1 MGSGKEEITPD
12 RSSFLF
18 SFCIHSGF
26 ISDTLYNIT
35 RKHDTESGRSM
46 RTRYLSLI
54 AISAYCF
61 YAILLP
67 VLYPVLA
74 FPANITGLE
83 QLYFL
88 TDPSFWAFISLCGG
102 IAFLLAT
109 KNENSSWY
117 LGIPLCIMF
126 AITAVSPL
134 VSAILVIHD
143 PSPPIYHP
151 GVLWILLSQAAV
163 CLIPPCAA
171 LFFWSQ
177 RALGRWV
184 PVLAA
189 LALLITISSAAML
202 YAEFSPWLVSAG
214 LIPQEPPTMVDG
226 QLVRM
231 ENDGALILYLLFGL
245 PIIGILFLVLAGMSW
260 LAARRGFPAS
270 SPIPEAP

>member
-1 MGSGKEEITPD
+1 
-12 RSSFLF
+12 
-18 SFCIHSGF
+18 
-26 ISDTLYNIT
+26 
-35 RKHDTESGRSM
+35 M
-46 RTRYLSLI
+46 RTSHLSLV
-54 AISAYCF
+54 AMSAFCF
-61 YAILLP
+61 SALLLP
-67 VLYPVLA
+67 ILYTVLA
-74 FPANITGLE
+74 FPANITGFE
-83 QLYFL
+83 PLYFL
-88 TDPSFWAFISLCGG
+88 ADPSFCACISLCGG

-109 KNENSSWY
+109 RNENSSWY

-151 GVLWILLSQAAV
+151 GVLRILLSQAAV
-163 CLIPPCAA
+163 CFIPPCAA

-214 LIPQEPPTMVDG
+214 LIPQEPPAMVDG
-226 QLVRM
+226 QVVM
-231 ENDGALILYLLFGL
+231 TENDGPLFLYLMFGL
-245 PIIGILFLVLAGMSW
+245 PIIGTLFLA
-260 LAARRGFPAS
+260 LAAGFWYVSGRTTPGN
-270 SPIPEAP
+270 SPSPEAQP

>member
-1 MGSGKEEITPD
+1 
-12 RSSFLF
+12 
-18 SFCIHSGF
+18 
-26 ISDTLYNIT
+26 
-35 RKHDTESGRSM
+35 M
-46 RTRYLSLI
+46 RTSHLSLV
-54 AISAYCF
+54 AMSAFCF
-61 YAILLP
+61 YALLLP
-67 VLYPVLA
+67 ILYPVLA

-83 QLYFL
+83 PLYFL
-88 TDPSFWAFISLCGG
+88 TDPSFCACISLCGG

-109 KNENSSWY
+109 RNENPSWY

-226 QLVRM
+226 QILRT
-231 ENDGALILYLLFGL
+231 ENDGPLFLYLMFGL
-245 PIIGILFLVLAGMSW
+245 PITGILFLALAVLSW
-260 LAARRGFPAS
+260 YTSGRTAPGN
-270 SPIPEAP
+270 SPCPEA

>member
-1 MGSGKEEITPD
+1 
-12 RSSFLF
+12 
-18 SFCIHSGF
+18 
-26 ISDTLYNIT
+26 
-35 RKHDTESGRSM
+35 M
-46 RTRYLSLI
+46 RTSHLSLV
-54 AISAYCF
+54 AMSAFCF
-61 YAILLP
+61 FVVLLP
-67 VLYPVLA
+67 LLYPVLA

-83 QLYFL
+83 PLYFL
-88 TDPSFWAFISLCGG
+88 ADSSFFAGISLCGG

-109 KNENSSWY
+109 RNENPSWY

-134 VSAILVIHD
+134 VAGILVIHD
-143 PSPPIYHP
+143 LSPPIYHP

-189 LALLITISSAAML
+189 IALLITISSAAML

-214 LIPQEPPTMVDG
+214 LIPPEPPTMVDG
-226 QLVRM
+226 QVVRM
-231 ENDGALILYLLFGL
+231 ENDGPLILYLGFGL
-245 PIIGILFLVLAGMSW
+245 PIIGIFFLI
-260 LAARRGFPAS
+260 LAAATWFAS
-270 SPIPEAP
+270 KGAEGGISAHNGAQP

>member
-1 MGSGKEEITPD
+1 
-12 RSSFLF
+12 
-18 SFCIHSGF
+18 
-26 ISDTLYNIT
+26 
-35 RKHDTESGRSM
+35 M
-46 RTRYLSLI
+46 RTSHLSLI
-54 AISAYCF
+54 AISAFCF
-61 YAILLP
+61 YALLLP
-67 VLYPVLA
+67 ILYMVLA

-83 QLYFL
+83 PLYFL
-88 TDPSFWAFISLCGG
+88 TDPSFWACISLCGG
-102 IAFLLAT
+102 IAFLLVT
-109 KNENSSWY
+109 RNENPSWY

-126 AITAVSPL
+126 AITAISPL

-171 LFFWSQ
+171 LVFWSQ

-214 LIPQEPPTMVDG
+214 LIPRSHPPWWM
-226 QLVRM
+226 
-231 ENDGALILYLLFGL
+231 
-245 PIIGILFLVLAGMSW
+245 
-260 LAARRGFPAS
+260 ARW
-270 SPIPEAP
+270 